1 MDLMQYF
8 ESARGIGVL
17 STADS
22 QGRVDSA
29 IYSRPHVMD
38 DGTIVTIMRDRLT
51 HLNLQSNP
59 YAVFLFKEDGPG
71 FQGKRIFLKKIKEE
85 ENPQKIVEMSRR
97 QKPIL
102 DTDERRFLVYFTVE
116 KILPLIGSGA

>member
-1 MDLMQYF
+1 
-8 ESARGIGVL
+8 
-17 STADS
+17 
-22 QGRVDSA
+22 
-29 IYSRPHVMD
+29 MD